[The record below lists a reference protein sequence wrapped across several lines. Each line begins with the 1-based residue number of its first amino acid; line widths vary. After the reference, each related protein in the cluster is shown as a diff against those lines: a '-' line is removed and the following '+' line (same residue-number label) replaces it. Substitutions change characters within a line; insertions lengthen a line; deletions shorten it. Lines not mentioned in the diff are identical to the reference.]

1 MGNLKLGIDE
11 RYNIDKDFIEK
22 YNIKAGD
29 ISPFTRLRIIDIEKI
44 DDDIDIKKPATDNE
58 IDIKKVTSD
67 TTDMEDIDIRK
78 ISSSVTNIEE
88 IDIKKPSYGDEI
100 DEIDIKKIKRKS

>member
-1 MGNLKLGIDE
+1 MGNLKLGIYE

-44 DDDIDIKKPATDNE
+44 DDDIDIKKPAVDNE
-58 IDIKKVTSD
+58 IDIKKVVL
-67 TTDMEDIDIRK
+67 IPLI
-78 ISSSVTNIEE
+78 
-88 IDIKKPSYGDEI
+88 
-100 DEIDIKKIKRKS
+100 